1 MTDALGSRRHSP
13 PLDGAEGAP
22 PDNARMHALDLLRGA
37 CSIGVA
43 AYHLLNWQS
52 VTKLDA
58 IGLYAVY
65 VFFVLSGASIT
76 FAYMPKLRTLNDLGS
91 FIALRFVRL
100 APLYVTVLA
109 LAMAYRLVALDDEAL
124 ALKLTSVTANLT
136 MLFGLGNPGATAL
149 VIGGWSLGIE
159 FLFYLLFPFFL
170 LTLSFVVSSPAKLAV
185 WLGIAFALQM
195 SFVHGVLEFGKADF
209 SEKVFEYTQ
218 FAAFLAY
225 FAGGCAVGAW
235 LRSGSRKP
243 WPAWVWIPAVLL
255 LCGLFH
261 TGEHSQST
269 LLTGWQGG
277 VRAAVTVLL
286 VAVWS
291 RLPVCGVMRPVA
303 TRLGDASYGL
313 YLLHPLAFHAMALL
327 GLASLGDSVLSGWGG
342 AAALTTVVIAASF
355 LSALVFHHLVEAPL
369 LAAGRARFLF
379 GEDRQR
385 AGSHPMSS

>member
-1 MTDALGSRRHSP
+1 MTDARGNRRHSL
-13 PLDGAEGAP
+13 PLDGAGGVSSG
-22 PDNARMHALDLLRGA
+22 NTRMHALDLLRGA
-37 CSIGVA
+37 CAIGVA

-76 FAYMPKLRTLNDLGS
+76 FAYMRKLRTLNDLGS

-100 APLYVTVLA
+100 APLYVAVLA
-109 LAMAYRLVALDDEAL
+109 LAMTYRLLALDDEAL
-124 ALKLTSVTANLT
+124 TLKLTSLSANLT

-170 LTLSFVVSSPAKLAV
+170 LSLRVVASSPTRLAV
-185 WLGIAFALQM
+185 WLGLAFALQM

-218 FAAFLAY
+218 FVAFLAY

-235 LRSGSRKP
+235 LRSGSRRP
-243 WPAWVWIPAVLL
+243 WPAWAWIPAVLL
-255 LCGLFH
+255 LFGLFY

-269 LLTGWQGG
+269 LLTGWQGS

-291 RLPVCGVMRPVA
+291 RLPVSGAMRPVA
-303 TRLGDASYGL
+303 RCLGDASYGL

-327 GLASLGDSVLSGWGG
+327 GLASLGGAALSGWGG
-342 AAALTTVVIAASF
+342 IAALTIAVIAASF

-369 LAAGRARFLF
+369 LATGRARFLF
-379 GEDRQR
+379 GEDKRS
-385 AGSHPMSS
+385 ASSYPMSS

>member
-1 MTDALGSRRHSP
+1 
-13 PLDGAEGAP
+13 
-22 PDNARMHALDLLRGA
+22 MHALDLLRGA
-37 CSIGVA
+37 CSVGVA

-76 FAYMPKLRTLNDLGS
+76 FAYMRKLRTLNDFGS

-100 APLYVTVLA
+100 APLYLTVLA
-109 LAMAYRLVALDDEAL
+109 LAMTYRLVALDDEAL
-124 ALKLTSVTANLT
+124 ALKLTSVFANLT
-136 MLFGLGNPGATAL
+136 MLFGLGSPGATAL
-149 VIGGWSLGIE
+149 VIGGWSLGVE
-159 FLFYLLFPFFL
+159 FLFYLLFPFYL
-170 LTLSFVVSSPAKLAV
+170 LSLSVAASSPTRLAV
-185 WLGIAFALQM
+185 VLGIAFALQM

-235 LRSGSRKP
+235 LRLGSRKA
-243 WPAWVWIPAVLL
+243 WPAWAWIPAVLL

-261 TGEHSQST
+261 TGEHSQSA

-277 VRAAVTVLL
+277 IRAAVTVLL

-291 RLPVCGVMRPVA
+291 RLPVCGAMRPVA
-303 TRLGDASYGL
+303 TKLGDASYGL
-313 YLLHPLAFHAMALL
+313 YLLHPLAFHATALF
-327 GLASLGDSVLSGWGG
+327 GLASLGGAVASGWGG
-342 AAALTTVVIAASF
+342 VAALTIAVITVSF
-355 LSALVFHHLVEAPL
+355 LSALVFHHFVEAPL
-369 LAAGRARFLF
+369 LATGRARFLF
-379 GEDRQR
+379 GEDRQGVR
-385 AGSHPMSS
+385 PHPMSP